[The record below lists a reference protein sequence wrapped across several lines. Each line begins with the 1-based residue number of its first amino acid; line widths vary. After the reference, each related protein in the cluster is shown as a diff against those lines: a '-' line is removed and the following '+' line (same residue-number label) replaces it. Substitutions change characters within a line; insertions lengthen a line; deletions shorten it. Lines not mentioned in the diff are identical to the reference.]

1 MRSSSCSLVA
11 TSNLPQFSTGIL
23 CCAQNAKVRST
34 PRLQKSAFKL
44 PGA

>member
-1 MRSSSCSLVA
+1 M
-11 TSNLPQFSTGIL
+11 

-44 PGA
+44 P